1 MTYESKKPIIKY
13 RSPCPISRSLD
24 LVGDRWPLLI
34 MRDAL
39 FLNGR
44 TFADFCASRE
54 HIPTNLL
61 SGRLRKLVGVGLL
74 AKVPY
79 QTRPTRYEY
88 VPTELAK
95 ALKPVLR
102 TLKSLSEEHLDGS
115 QSAQSRSVNH
125 E

>member
-1 MTYESKKPIIKY
+1 M
-13 RSPCPISRSLD
+13 
-24 LVGDRWPLLI
+24 LI

-44 TFADFCASRE
+44 TFADFCSSRE

-61 SGRLRKLVGVGLL
+61 SDRLRKLVGLGLL
-74 AKVPY
+74 AKEPY

-88 VPTELAK
+88 VPTELGM

-102 TLKSLSEEHLDGS
+102 ALKSFGEEHLDGR
-115 QSAQSRSVNH
+115 QGAQSQTGD
-125 E
+125 

>member
-1 MTYESKKPIIKY
+1 
-13 RSPCPISRSLD
+13 
-24 LVGDRWPLLI
+24 

-61 SGRLRKLVGVGLL
+61 SDRLRKLVGLGLL

-88 VPTELAK
+88 VPTELGK

-102 TLKSLSEEHLDGS
+102 ALKSFGEEHL
-115 QSAQSRSVNH
+115 AQLDHPKFGLGDPRSRHPKQVSWVFCKRC
-125 E
+125 

>member
-1 MTYESKKPIIKY
+1 MTYESKQPIIVH
-13 RSPCPISRSLD
+13 RSSCPISRSLD
-24 LVGDRWPLLI
+24 LLGDRWTLLI

-44 TFADFCASRE
+44 TFADFCSSRE

-61 SGRLRKLVGVGLL
+61 SDRLRKLVEWGLL

-88 VPTELAK
+88 VPTELGK

-102 TLKSLSEEHLDGS
+102 ALKLFGEEHLD
-115 QSAQSRSVNH
+115 NH
-125 E
+125 RTNERT

>member
-1 MTYESKKPIIKY
+1 MMSESKKPIIEH

-24 LVGDRWPLLI
+24 LLGDRWTLLI

-54 HIPTNLL
+54 RIPTNLL
-61 SGRLRKLVGVGLL
+61 SDRLRKLVGLGLL

-88 VPTELAK
+88 VPTELGK

-102 TLKSLSEEHLDGS
+102 ALKSFGEEHLDGH
-115 QSAQSRSVNH
+115 QTG

>member
-1 MTYESKKPIIKY
+1 MTYESKPPNIAH

-24 LVGDRWPLLI
+24 LMRDRWTLLI

-44 TFADFCASRE
+44 TFADFCSSRE

-61 SGRLRKLVGVGLL
+61 SDRLRKLVGWGLL

-79 QTRPTRYEY
+79 QTRQTRYEY
-88 VPTELAK
+88 VPTELGK

-102 TLKSLSEEHLDGS
+102 ALKSFGEEHLDS
-115 QSAQSRSVNH
+115 HQTD

>member
-1 MTYESKKPIIKY
+1 M
-13 RSPCPISRSLD
+13 
-24 LVGDRWPLLI
+24 GDRWPLLI

-61 SGRLRKLVGVGLL
+61 SGRLHKLVGVGLL